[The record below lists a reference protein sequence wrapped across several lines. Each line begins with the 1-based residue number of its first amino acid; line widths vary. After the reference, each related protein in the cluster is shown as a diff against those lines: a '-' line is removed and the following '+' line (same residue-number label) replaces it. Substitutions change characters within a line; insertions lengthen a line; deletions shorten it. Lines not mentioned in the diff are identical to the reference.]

1 MIIVRTAEAL
11 RKALAPRGALRIGF
25 VPTMGALHEGHSTLM
40 RAARAECG
48 RVVASVFVN
57 PVQFN
62 DAADLAAYPR
72 DEARD
77 AALADEAGADTLFV
91 PAVAEIYP
99 PGHAT
104 AIAVDGAAA
113 DFEGAHRPGH
123 FNGVALV
130 CVKLFHLVA
139 PDVAYFGQKDAQQ
152 VAVIQQVVRDLDM
165 PLAIHVVPTARDPD
179 GLAMSS
185 RNTRLSGEARERAL
199 AIPRALRAGLAA
211 HRAGHDPVAPA
222 RAALAPLAVDYV
234 DVARFNGEP
243 VLVIAA
249 QAGGVRLIDNVPLN
263 DPARA
268 GLGDR

>member
-1 MIIVRTAEAL
+1 MILARTGAAL
-11 RKALAPRGALRIGF
+11 RDALAARGASRVGF
-25 VPTMGALHEGHSTLM
+25 VPTMGALHEGHATLM
-40 RAARAECG
+40 RVARAACA

-72 DEARD
+72 DEDRD
-77 AALADEAGADTLFV
+77 AALAEQAGVDVLFV
-91 PAVAEIYP
+91 PGVAEIYR

-104 AIAVDGAAA
+104 TVAVDGAAA

-165 PLAIHVVPTARDPD
+165 PLAVHVVPTVRDPD

-185 RNTRLSGEARERAL
+185 RNARLSGEARERAL

-222 RAALAPLAVDYV
+222 RAALAPLAVEYV

-249 QAGGVRLIDNVPLN
+249 RAGNVRLIDNVPLN

-268 GLGDR
+268 GM